1 MFIRPL
7 IAAALLAAG
16 TAPVLAQTN
25 GGLVIKTD
33 DLNLNSTAGRATL
46 ERRVDGAG
54 VQLCRNATATG
65 SRSRAAQEQKAC
77 RAEVR
82 RQFEAQFAGQLDKS

>member
-1 MFIRPL
+1 MFIRHML
-7 IAAALLAAG
+7 AAALLAAG
-16 TAPVLAQTN
+16 AVPALAQSQ

-33 DLNLNSTAGRATL
+33 DLNLNSAAGRATL
-46 ERRVDGAG
+46 ERRVDGA
-54 VQLCRNATATG
+54 QSQICRNATATG

-82 RQFEAQFAGQLDKS
+82 RQFEAQFAGQHDNG

>member
-7 IAAALLAAG
+7 IAAMLLTAG

-33 DLNLNSTAGRATL
+33 DLNLNSAAGRATL
-46 ERRVDGAG
+46 ERRVDGAE

-82 RQFEAQFAGQLDKS
+82 RQFEAQFAGQLDKG

>member
-7 IAAALLAAG
+7 LAAALLSAG
-16 TAPVLAQTN
+16 AVPALAQSH
-25 GGLVIKTD
+25 GGLIIKTD
-33 DLNLNSTAGRATL
+33 DLNLNSAAGRATL
-46 ERRVDGAG
+46 ERRVDGA
-54 VQLCRNATATG
+54 QSQICRNATATG

-82 RQFEAQFAGQLDKS
+82 RQFEAQFAG